1 MSTRTYHLNQAAV
14 FYKTKEALGGLSN
27 MAAGFPLQVNNLDI
41 RTSEA
46 LYQALRFPQQP
57 AIQQEIIDQA
67 SPMAAKMVSKKHRP
81 LTRADWPE
89 VRVKIM
95 RWCLRVKL
103 LQHWEAFGGL
113 LLSTGERPIVE
124 RSRRDRFWGAVLDK
138 EQQTLEGENVLGRLL
153 MELRQIYQ
161 TTPTAPLTLEPLSL
175 AEFYLMS
182 KQIESVQPLYTT
194 HLTTKQQ
201 PQQGGLF

>member
-1 MSTRTYHLNQAAV
+1 MTTRTYHLNQAAV

-27 MAAGFPLQVNNLDI
+27 MAAGFPLQVNELEI

-103 LQHWEAFGGL
+103 LQHWEAFGAL

-124 RSRRDRFWGAVLDK
+124 RSRRDRFWGAVLDEE
-138 EQQTLEGENVLGRLL
+138 EQILEGENVLGRLL
-153 MELRQIYQ
+153 MELRQIYK
-161 TTPTAPLTLEPLSL
+161 TTPTAPEALEPLAL
-175 AEFYLMS
+175 PAFCLVGQPIATVRTLVTHAEC
-182 KQIESVQPLYTT
+182 P
-194 HLTTKQQ
+194 
-201 PQQGGLF
+201 PQQGGLFN